1 MGMVWK
7 IIGYQRLTGCFSH
20 ANIVVRMIVRM
31 IVRIDV
37 RSRRSNA
44 ERKQNSRI

>member
-20 ANIVVRMIVRM
+20 AIIVVRM

-37 RSRRSNA
+37 RSRRNNA

>member
-20 ANIVVRMIVRM
+20 ANIVVRMIVR
-31 IVRIDV
+31 IDE